1 MGKKQ
6 KNAAEIKAQ
15 IAALRDEL
23 REAERA
29 ECERIGKEMQRRT
42 GKETWEEIAAI
53 LDGKKAKLD
62 SV

>member
-6 KNAAEIKAQ
+6 KNTAEIKAQ
-15 IAALRDEL
+15 IAALKDEL

-29 ECERIGKEMQRRT
+29 ECERIGREMQRRT
-42 GKETWEEIAAI
+42 GRETWEEIAAI